1 MNRARIQFRDVIDPI
16 LLAAFFMVAV
26 LLVPPRGEFP
36 INDDWDYHATVA
48 DLLHHGE
55 MRLSDW
61 PAMPLVGQIYW
72 GAGFAKLFGLSYQ
85 TLRFS
90 VLVFALLGTLA
101 LYYWARAIERSREES
116 LFLALLF
123 AASPLVFALSYSF
136 MTDVPGTSLMLLGLL
151 AQAHWARRGGVPLAL
166 LAGVTAGLGYLV
178 RQTAA
183 LPALV
188 LAASLLLAVLR
199 RRARAAELFGLIA
212 PLALAIVSHGYW
224 LDHVHGRPYQAT
236 VERMGLLRPLLLP
249 EYRVRA
255 IQTILTRLIQHSVA
269 VGIYLSPLLLC
280 LVGSRAGREVLRSR
294 MARVVI
300 AITFLGVF
308 VPHVSGMP
316 ISPLSGLY
324 ANGLYLGFET
334 VYPGV
339 ALRGPSV
346 QIGGFRVS
354 VRPVLTLIG
363 IVSLS
368 LAAGFLTVALP
379 GWWRDLR
386 RDERWLPLPPGAQA
400 GACGLLL
407 LGVLVAQWLDF
418 DRYLVP
424 ILPLLAM
431 FVLSLMPRGAGVLRS
446 PLCWGLLAL
455 FAAFSLVGTQ
465 DYFSRAQA
473 RWHAR
478 EYLLQSGIEPAAIAA
493 GFEHAALYCFAPRYR
508 QPARVR
514 PYLLDLPPNEREA
527 HLQVE
532 DPSIVWVQPRAYEVG
547 YAVIPGAQV
556 VATFPYRSWF
566 RSGSVFAFRH
576 VR

>member
-1 MNRARIQFRDVIDPI
+1 MGRVPIQLRDVIDPI
-16 LLAAFFMVAV
+16 LFVAFFLLAV

-90 VLVFALLGTLA
+90 VLCFALLGALA

-116 LFLALLF
+116 LFLGLLF
-123 AASPLVFALSYSF
+123 AASPLVFTLSYSF

-212 PLALAIVSHGYW
+212 PLALAIVAHGYW
-224 LDHVHGRPYQAT
+224 LDHVHGRPYQAA
-236 VERMGLLRPLLLP
+236 VERMGLLKLLLIP
-249 EYRVRA
+249 EYRVRV
-255 IQTILTRLIQHSVA
+255 IQTILRRLVQHLVA

-280 LVGSRAGREVLRSR
+280 LVGSRVGRELLRSR
-294 MARVVI
+294 LTRIVV
-300 AITFLGVF
+300 ALTFLGLF
-308 VPHVSGMP
+308 VPHVSGMR
-316 ISPLSGLY
+316 IAPLSGLY

-334 VYPGV
+334 VYPGS
-339 ALRGPSV
+339 ALRGPSLR
-346 QIGGFRVS
+346 IGPLLVT
-354 VRPVLTLIG
+354 VRSVLTVVG
-363 IVSLS
+363 IASLA
-368 LAAGFLTVALP
+368 LAAGLSSVALR

-386 RDERWLPLPPGAQA
+386 RGERWLPLSPGGQA
-400 GACGLLL
+400 GVCGFLL
-407 LGVLVAQWLDF
+407 LGVLVVQSLDF

-431 FVLSLMPRGAGVLRS
+431 LVLSRMPRGRGVLRS
-446 PLCWGLLAL
+446 PLCWGLLGVL
-455 FAAFSLVGTQ
+455 AAFSFVGTQ
-465 DYFSRAQA
+465 DYFTRARA
-473 RWHAR
+473 RWQAR

-508 QPARVR
+508 QPTRVR
-514 PYLLDLPPNEREA
+514 PYLLGLPPNQREM
-527 HLQVE
+527 HLRVE
-532 DPSIVWVQPRAYEVG
+532 DPSIVWIQPRPYEVG
-547 YAVIPGAQV
+547 YAVAPGAQV
-556 VATFPYRSWF
+556 VAAFPYRSWF

-576 VR
+576 PR

>member
-1 MNRARIQFRDVIDPI
+1 M
-16 LLAAFFMVAV
+16 
-26 LLVPPRGEFP
+26 
-36 INDDWDYHATVA
+36 
-48 DLLHHGE
+48 
-55 MRLSDW
+55 
-61 PAMPLVGQIYW
+61 
-72 GAGFAKLFGLSYQ
+72 
-85 TLRFS
+85 
-90 VLVFALLGTLA
+90 FALLGTLA

-116 LFLALLF
+116 LFLGLLF

-151 AQAHWARRGGVPLAL
+151 AQAHWAARRCSASSPGRRDGGTRLP
-166 LAGVTAGLGYLV
+166 GPPDGG
-178 RQTAA
+178 AA
-183 LPALV
+183 RPRSGR
-188 LAASLLLAVLR
+188 LAAA
-199 RRARAAELFGLIA
+199 RRAPATSRAAELFGLIA
-212 PLALAIVSHGYW
+212 PLALAIVSYGYW

-236 VERMGLLRPLLLP
+236 VERMGLLRPLLMP
-249 EYRVRA
+249 EYRVGA
-255 IQTILTRLIQHSVA
+255 IQTILTRLIQHLVA

-280 LVGSRAGREVLRSR
+280 LVGSRVGREVLRSK
-294 MARVVI
+294 MARVVV

-308 VPHVSGMP
+308 VPHVSGMR
-316 ISPLSGLY
+316 ISPDLRAVCQRTLP
-324 ANGLYLGFET
+324 GFRDR
-334 VYPGV
+334 VPGRGAV
-339 ALRGPSV
+339 GAFGSDRAVPRHRPVGPDAARDRVAQSRGRALDRRALRVVARPASGQALAPPSP
-346 QIGGFRVS
+346 GG
-354 VRPVLTLIG
+354 
-363 IVSLS
+363 
-368 LAAGFLTVALP
+368 
-379 GWWRDLR
+379 
-386 RDERWLPLPPGAQA
+386 QA
-400 GACGLLL
+400 GVCGLLL
-407 LGVLVAQWLDF
+407 LGVLVVQWLDF

-431 FVLSLMPRGAGVLRS
+431 FVLSLMPRGSGVLRS

-465 DYFSRAQA
+465 DYFTRARA

-547 YAVIPGAQV
+547 YAVAPGAQV